1 MENPNEKISFF
12 LLIIVF
18 LSTSACSTISEND
31 SKKHSSLNSKPIQ
44 VNDSENKTIEDAL
57 KKAIIDTYSI
67 IKGNTEILK
76 IKKYAQGYLVLVL
89 RQGESGGIA
98 IYYVEEKEGRNFIA
112 NGVAGGD
119 VAMSMGFGVNRLV
132 LGNDTIFFCNLNDS
146 TWIPESD
153 TRKET
158 NYARIVFDFDDGNTI
173 EEKVENDKGYIL
185 IYNGVV
191 NVKDMKL
198 CNADNEL
205 VNVYKDVG
213 ATKEVDYRLLNSQ

>member
-1 MENPNEKISFF
+1 M
-12 LLIIVF
+12 
-18 LSTSACSTISEND
+18 
-31 SKKHSSLNSKPIQ
+31 
-44 VNDSENKTIEDAL
+44 
-57 KKAIIDTYSI
+57 
-67 IKGNTEILK
+67 
-76 IKKYAQGYLVLVL
+76 L

-198 CNADNEL
+198 YNADNEL

>member
-1 MENPNEKISFF
+1 MPRLPGFR
-12 LLIIVF
+12 
-18 LSTSACSTISEND
+18 
-31 SKKHSSLNSKPIQ
+31 
-44 VNDSENKTIEDAL
+44 
-57 KKAIIDTYSI
+57 
-67 IKGNTEILK
+67 
-76 IKKYAQGYLVLVL
+76 L

-119 VAMSMGFGVNRLV
+119 AAMSMGFGVNRLV

-198 CNADNEL
+198 YNADNEL
-205 VNVYKDVG
+205 VNVYKDVRR
-213 ATKEVDYRLLNSQ
+213 Y